1 MQSCCREGRMMMQ
14 EVRRQSYLGISFGVF
29 FIALA
34 AAILIGI
41 IINDWI
47 LFIPILLIE
56 MGVYGILVGNMA
68 RSRGESR
75 GYGGISD
82 ASYFIFWSSL
92 FTLIGLFWLIND
104 ALPGVAL
111 YLMLIILIFFGVAII
126 LISLSRPRR
135 T

>member
-1 MQSCCREGRMMMQ
+1 MKEMMQ
-14 EVRRQSYLGISFGVF
+14 GIRRPGYLGISFGIF

-34 AAILIGI
+34 IAILIGTL
-41 IINDWI
+41 INDWI

-56 MGVYGILVGNMA
+56 MGVYGIVVGLMA
-68 RSRGESR
+68 RSRGEAS

-82 ASYFIFWSSL
+82 ASYFAFWSSL

-104 ALPGVAL
+104 AFPGIAL
-111 YLMLIILIFFGVAII
+111 YLVLIILIFFGTAII
-126 LISLSRPRR
+126 LISMGRQKR

>member
-1 MQSCCREGRMMMQ
+1 MMQ
-14 EVRRQSYLGISFGVF
+14 EVRRPGYLGISFGIF

-34 AAILIGI
+34 IAILLGI
-41 IINDWI
+41 LINDWI

-56 MGVYGILVGNMA
+56 MGVYGIVVGIMA
-68 RSRGESR
+68 RSRGQAL

-82 ASYFIFWSSL
+82 ASYFTFWSSL

-104 ALPGVAL
+104 ALPGIAL
-111 YLMLIILIFFGVAII
+111 YLVLIILIFFGTAII
-126 LISLSRPRR
+126 LISMGRQKR

>member
-1 MQSCCREGRMMMQ
+1 MMQ
-14 EVRRQSYLGISFGVF
+14 EVRRSSYLGVTFGVF

-34 AAILIGI
+34 IAILIGI
-41 IINDWI
+41 LLNDWI

-56 MGVYGILVGNMA
+56 MGIYGIVIGSMA
-68 RSRGESR
+68 RKRGETR

-104 ALPGVAL
+104 AFPGIAL
-111 YLMLIILIFFGVAII
+111 YLILIILIFFGAAII
-126 LISLSRPRR
+126 LISLNRPRR
-135 T
+135 A

>member
-1 MQSCCREGRMMMQ
+1 MMH
-14 EVRRQSYLGISFGVF
+14 EVKRQSFLGISFGIF

-34 AAILIGI
+34 VAIMIGI

-56 MGVYGILVGNMA
+56 MGAYGIVAGYLTRN
-68 RSRGESR
+68 RGETR

-82 ASYFIFWSSL
+82 ASYFIFWSTL
-92 FTLIGLFWLIND
+92 FMLIGLFWLIND

-111 YLMLIILIFFGVAII
+111 YLILIMLIFFGVAII
-126 LISLSRPRR
+126 LISMSRPRR
-135 T
+135 P

>member
-1 MQSCCREGRMMMQ
+1 MQ
-14 EVRRQSYLGISFGVF
+14 EVRRSSYLGVTFGVF

-34 AAILIGI
+34 IAILIGI
-41 IINDWI
+41 LLNDWI

-56 MGVYGILVGNMA
+56 MGIYGIVIGSMA
-68 RSRGESR
+68 RRRGETR

-104 ALPGVAL
+104 VFPGIAL
-111 YLMLIILIFFGVAII
+111 YLILIILIFFGAAII
-126 LISLSRPRR
+126 LISLNRPRR
-135 T
+135 A

>member
-1 MQSCCREGRMMMQ
+1 MMQ
-14 EVRRQSYLGISFGVF
+14 EVRRSSYLGVTFGVF

-34 AAILIGI
+34 IAILIGI
-41 IINDWI
+41 LLNDWI

-56 MGVYGILVGNMA
+56 MGIYGIVIGSMA
-68 RSRGESR
+68 RRRGETR

-104 ALPGVAL
+104 VFPGIAL
-111 YLMLIILIFFGVAII
+111 YLILIILIFFGAAII
-126 LISLSRPRR
+126 LISLNRPRR
-135 T
+135 A